1 MHVCVHRTLLR
12 VGSSENDISGMKELV
27 VALLATLAIQAL
39 SSVAV
44 FTPAVLASAA
54 SGDIGVAATAIGAFS
69 ATIYFIASFSAP
81 IGGTFVARLGAVRV
95 SQFAMV
101 LTGGGLALCTLAH
114 PAAVIAGAVLIG
126 MGYGPITPASSVL
139 LVEHTPDRL
148 RNLIMSIRQT
158 GVPVGGALAGA
169 VVPWLVISAGWRGA
183 ALAMS
188 GLILLFAVVLQTIR
202 ADYDRARVIPAA
214 RRPPLASMLRMV
226 LTHQEL
232 RRISLA
238 SFTFSGVQMCFAS
251 YLVVFLSENIGL
263 SMINAGAALSAAM
276 IAGIAGRVLWGVVAD
291 YSGNARVTLALL
303 GGVMTVCA
311 LLMALV
317 NQAWPYSA
325 VLLLCVVYGASVIGW
340 NGVYI
345 AEIARVAPE
354 GNVAIA
360 TGASLAVTY
369 LGAVVSPFLFWL
381 IVTFTGSYSAAFSL
395 AAVATLAAAISI
407 MRKQPVG
414 RDSIRRNA

>member
-1 MHVCVHRTLLR
+1 
-12 VGSSENDISGMKELV
+12 MKSLTI
-27 VALLATLAIQAL
+27 ALLATLACQSLA
-39 SSVAV
+39 SVAV
-44 FTPAVLASAA
+44 FTPAVLAPVA
-54 SGDIGVAATAIGAFS
+54 SGDIGVAATAIGVFS
-69 ATIYFIASFSAP
+69 AIIYLLASLSAP
-81 IGGTFVARLGAVRV
+81 IGGTFVSRYGAVRV

-101 LTGGGLALCTLAH
+101 LTGAGLALCTLAH

-139 LVEHTPDRL
+139 LIERTPDRL

-169 VVPWLVISAGWRGA
+169 VVPWLVISVGWRGA
-183 ALAMS
+183 VLAMS
-188 GLILLFAVVLQTIR
+188 GLILLLVVALQAIR
-202 ADYDRARVIPAA
+202 ADYDQARVMTAA
-214 RRPPLASMLRMV
+214 RRPPLASMYRMV
-226 LTHQEL
+226 MNHEEL
-232 RRISLA
+232 RRVSLA
-238 SFTFSGVQMCFAS
+238 SFTYSGVQMCFAS
-251 YLVVFLSENIGL
+251 YLVVFLAENIGF
-263 SMINAGAALSAAM
+263 SVIDAGVALSAAM
-276 IAGIAGRVLWGVVAD
+276 IAGIAGRLLWGLAAD
-291 YSGNARVTLALL
+291 WCGNARAILALL

-317 NQAWPYSA
+317 TQAWPFGA
-325 VLLLCVVYGASVIGW
+325 VLLVCAVYGASVIGW

-381 IVTFTGSYSAAFSL
+381 IVSQTGSYAAAFGL
-395 AAVATLAAAISI
+395 AALATLAAAVTL
-407 MRKQPVG
+407 MRKPPG
-414 RDSIRRNA
+414 LPATIN

>member
-1 MHVCVHRTLLR
+1 
-12 VGSSENDISGMKELV
+12 MKSLII
-27 VALLATLAIQAL
+27 ALLATLISQSL

-44 FTPAVLASAA
+44 FTPAVLAPVA

-69 ATIYFIASFSAP
+69 AIIYFLASFSAP

-95 SQFAMV
+95 SQYAMV

-114 PAAVIAGAVLIG
+114 PAAVVAGAVLIG

-169 VVPWLVISAGWRGA
+169 VVPWLVISIGWRGA

-188 GLILLFAVVLQTIR
+188 GLILLFVLVLQTIR
-202 ADYDRARVIPAA
+202 ADYDQPRQMPAT
-214 RRPPLASMLRMV
+214 RRPPLASMYRLV
-226 LTHQEL
+226 LAHEEL
-232 RRISLA
+232 RRVSLA
-238 SFTFSGVQMCFAS
+238 SFTYSGVQMCFAS
-251 YLVVFLSENIGL
+251 YLVVFLTEKVGFSVID
-263 SMINAGAALSAAM
+263 AGVALSAAM
-276 IAGIAGRVLWGVVAD
+276 IAGIVGRVLWGVAAD
-291 YSGNARVTLALL
+291 WSGNARATLALL
-303 GGVMTVCA
+303 GVLMAVCA
-311 LLMALV
+311 VLITLV
-317 NQAWPYSA
+317 TKAWPFSA
-325 VLLLCVVYGASVIGW
+325 VLLLCVVYGASAIGW

-345 AEIARVAPE
+345 AEIARIAPE

-369 LGAVVSPFLFWL
+369 LGAVLSPFLFWL
-381 IVTFTGSYSAAFSL
+381 IISQTGSYTAAFGL
-395 AAVATLAAAISI
+395 AALATLAAAATL
-407 MRKQPVG
+407 MRRPPVLP
-414 RDSIRRNA
+414 AT

>member
-1 MHVCVHRTLLR
+1 
-12 VGSSENDISGMKELV
+12 MKALII
-27 VALLATLAIQAL
+27 ALLATLASQSL

-44 FTPAVLASAA
+44 FTPAVLAPAA
-54 SGDIGVAATAIGAFS
+54 SGDIGIAATAIGVFS
-69 ATIYFIASFSAP
+69 AIIYLLASLSAP
-81 IGGTFVARLGAVRV
+81 IGGTYVARYGAVRV

-101 LTGGGLALCTLAH
+101 LTGAGLALCTLAH

-139 LVEHTPDRL
+139 LFERTPDRL

-169 VVPWLVISAGWRGA
+169 VVPWLAITAGWRGA

-188 GLILLFAVVLQTIR
+188 GLILLFVAVLQTIR
-202 ADYDRARVIPAA
+202 ADYDQARVISSA
-214 RRPPLASMLRMV
+214 RRPPLASMYRMV
-226 LTHQEL
+226 MTHEEL
-232 RRISLA
+232 RRVSLA
-238 SFTFSGVQMCFAS
+238 SFTYSGVQMCFAS
-251 YLVVFLSENIGL
+251 YLVVFLTENVNVSVID
-263 SMINAGAALSAAM
+263 AGAALSAAM
-276 IAGIAGRVLWGVVAD
+276 VAGIVGRVLWGVAAD
-291 YSGNARVTLALL
+291 WCGNARAILALL

-317 NQAWPYSA
+317 TQAWPFGA
-325 VLLLCVVYGASVIGW
+325 VLLVSAVYGASVIGW

-354 GNVAIA
+354 GNVAVA

-381 IVTFTGSYSAAFSL
+381 IVSQTGSYAVAFGL
-395 AAVATLAAAISI
+395 AALATLAAAVTL
-407 MRKQPVG
+407 MRKPPG
-414 RDSIRRNA
+414 LPATIN

>member
-1 MHVCVHRTLLR
+1 
-12 VGSSENDISGMKELV
+12 MKSLTI
-27 VALLATLAIQAL
+27 ALLATLACQSLA
-39 SSVAV
+39 SVAV
-44 FTPAVLASAA
+44 FTPAVLAPVA
-54 SGDIGVAATAIGAFS
+54 SGDIGVAATAIGIFS
-69 ATIYFIASFSAP
+69 AIIYLLASLSAP
-81 IGGTFVARLGAVRV
+81 IGGTFVSRYGAVRV

-101 LTGGGLALCTLAH
+101 LTGAGLALCTLAH

-139 LVEHTPDRL
+139 LIERTPDRL

-169 VVPWLVISAGWRGA
+169 VVPWLVISVGWRGA
-183 ALAMS
+183 VLAMS
-188 GLILLFAVVLQTIR
+188 GLILLLVVALQAIR
-202 ADYDRARVIPAA
+202 ADYDQARVMTAA
-214 RRPPLASMLRMV
+214 RRPPLASMYRMV
-226 LTHQEL
+226 MNHEEL
-232 RRISLA
+232 RRVSLA
-238 SFTFSGVQMCFAS
+238 SFTYSGVQMCFAS
-251 YLVVFLSENIGL
+251 YLVVFLAENIGF
-263 SMINAGAALSAAM
+263 SVIDAGVALSAAM
-276 IAGIAGRVLWGVVAD
+276 IAGIAGRLLWGLAAD
-291 YSGNARVTLALL
+291 WCGNARAILALL

-317 NQAWPYSA
+317 TQAWPFGA
-325 VLLLCVVYGASVIGW
+325 VLLVCAVYGASVIGW

-381 IVTFTGSYSAAFSL
+381 IVSQTGSYAAAFGL
-395 AAVATLAAAISI
+395 AALATLAAAVTL
-407 MRKQPVG
+407 MRKPPG
-414 RDSIRRNA
+414 LPAATG

>member
-1 MHVCVHRTLLR
+1 MAVMQHKPL
-12 VGSSENDISGMKELV
+12 I
-27 VALLATLAIQAL
+27 VALLATLASQSL
-39 SSVAV
+39 TSVAV

-54 SGDIGVAATAIGAFS
+54 SGDIGVPATAIGAFT
-69 ATIYFIASFSAP
+69 ALVYFLASLSAP

-95 SQFAMV
+95 SQLAMV
-101 LTGGGLALCTLAH
+101 LTGGGLAVCALAH

-139 LVEHTPDRL
+139 LVERTPDRM

-158 GVPVGGALAGA
+158 GVPVGGAFAGA
-169 VVPWLVISAGWRGA
+169 VVPWLVISVGWRGA

-188 GLILLFAVVLQTIR
+188 GLILLFVVVLQTIR
-202 ADYDRARVIPAA
+202 ADYDQVRLMPAV

-226 LTHQEL
+226 LAHEEL
-232 RRISLA
+232 RRISFI
-238 SFTFSGVQMCFAS
+238 SFTYAGMQMCFAS
-251 YLVVFLSENIGL
+251 YLVVFLTENIGL

-276 IAGIAGRVLWGVVAD
+276 IAGIVGRVLWGVAAD
-291 YSGNARVTLALL
+291 YFGNARATLALL
-303 GGVMTVCA
+303 GVMMAVCA

-317 NQAWPYSA
+317 TKAWPFSA
-325 VLLLCVVYGASVIGW
+325 VLLLCAVYGASAIGW

-369 LGAVVSPFLFWL
+369 LGVVVGPFFFWL
-381 IVTFTGSYSAAFSL
+381 IVTLTGSYAAAFGL

-407 MRKQPVG
+407 MRRSPVPP
-414 RDSIRRNA
+414 ATTY